1 MCSTCSEKNMWLNS
15 LWCAKY
21 WQQSSLCKSSDTIC
35 ILMQSARRAVA
46 SKVGELGWSALSA
59 SSYWCYADSS
69 TCCAY
74 YALHNKHALHVD
86 QLNLFS
92 HVQMHPHKCLWR
104 ILCIHAATVLV
115 NDALVWMLNADF
127 PVQWIIW
134 ILSICAFLCEAHV
147 YECVSYIHVQ
157 CAYLHHVNV
166 NVDQRQRWWL
176 SLSPFLLPS
185 MLSPPPP
192 PSSNCNTE

>member
-157 CAYLHHVNV
+157 CAMCIFACECGPEAKMVIIP
-166 NVDQRQRWWL
+166 L
-176 SLSPFLLPS
+176 SLPTPFYVIPSSPS
-185 MLSPPPP
+185 
-192 PSSNCNTE
+192 SSNCNTE